1 METSSLEHQND
12 PTHPRWPDGSRSS
25 CAVRS
30 GLTRVNAP
38 AGAGMMVAMASL
50 ASGLAACRR
59 PTAPLGGG
67 AARAAARVAEQD
79 AEHEVILAAGPLDA
93 PIPALG
99 PMGGLTVRT
108 TGERAQPRQ
117 VVVLLHGW
125 GASGE
130 DLVPLGEALAA
141 PGRLLVFPEA
151 PLAGPWGGRAWWHLD
166 LVALEAARASG
177 QDRDL
182 RATVP
187 VGLPAARASI
197 LALLDEL
204 EQRTRLPRSAVIL
217 GGFSQGAMLAVDAA
231 LASQPHPGA
240 LVVLSGTLV
249 AEAEWTAALA
259 AARPPIP
266 VFMSH
271 GRVDPVLPFR
281 LAEALRERVAA
292 AGHPVTWV
300 PFGGGHEIP
309 RAVLA
314 ALASFLP
321 RP

>member
-1 METSSLEHQND
+1 
-12 PTHPRWPDGSRSS
+12 
-25 CAVRS
+25 
-30 GLTRVNAP
+30 
-38 AGAGMMVAMASL
+38 MMVAMAGI

-67 AARAAARVAEQD
+67 AARAAARSV
-79 AEHEVILAAGPLDA
+79 VMTAGPLDP
-93 PIPALG
+93 PIPAIG
-99 PMGGLTVRT
+99 RMGGLTVRT

-187 VGLPAARASI
+187 VGMPAARASI

-204 EQRTRLPRSAVIL
+204 ERRTRLPRSAVVL
-217 GGFSQGAMLAVDAA
+217 GGFSQGAMLAVDTA
-231 LASQPHPGA
+231 LASKPHPGA

-314 ALASFLP
+314 ALESFLP